1 MGDYISEF
9 SRAQA
14 DFAQKCVAK
23 FIRETLRQTKLKKR
37 LGDGL
42 FVAFTAEVHKD
53 MTCAMQAYARWL
65 ACKLVRSNNFQKQA
79 MPDWDQKSMVLVSE
93 KSGVK
98 IMYLAVFIEL
108 FTQPNTKLPLIGK
121 ITSDRELIPDEVA
134 LMQYKA
140 SLGPW

>member
-1 MGDYISEF
+1 MGLST
-9 SRAQA
+9 STKAQTWYM
-14 DFAQKCVAK
+14 DFAIALLL
-23 FIRETLRQTKLKKR
+23 FTFTLVVYFSYT
-37 LGDGL
+37 
-42 FVAFTAEVHKD
+42 
-53 MTCAMQAYARWL
+53 
-65 ACKLVRSNNFQKQA
+65 NNFQKQA